1 MNKKKIIILIII
13 FVLVVAAV
21 GGYFWYKDYMKKK
34 QPNNEFATMPVSA
47 PNITNVATRDMAD
60 PLEPQYTDLSADST
74 GLYPTLS
81 GVYETIWDG
90 YEEFPIDIVAK
101 GDDTCTAYY
110 KMIWSKSHLYVQ
122 VVVSDTSYDVSGAD
136 YSTQDS
142 IEFFLN
148 EDGNKNSTLIVGDAH
163 YAVNRKNEK
172 YIGTGAS
179 LLLDSVAYET
189 FDEEGNN
196 TGYIVEAALPL
207 LTIKGS
213 KNISIGF
220 DIQIND
226 CKGGSLAGIRK
237 WASDYLY
244 TFQNFSAVGTITLK

>member
-13 FVLVVAAV
+13 FVLVSAGI
-21 GGYFWYKDYMKKK
+21 GGYYWYKDYMRKQ
-34 QPNNEFATMPVSA
+34 QPNNEYATIPVSV
-47 PNITNVATRDMAD
+47 PQITNYATSDMAE
-60 PLEPQYTDLSADST
+60 PLKPQYTNVSADST

-90 YEEFPIDIVAK
+90 YEAFPIDIVAK
-101 GDDTCTAYY
+101 GEDTCTAHY
-110 KMIWSKSHLYVQ
+110 KMIWSKTHLYVQ
-122 VVVSDTSYDVSGAD
+122 VVVGDTSYDVSGTD
-136 YSTQDS
+136 YSVQDS
-142 IEFFLN
+142 VEFFLN
-148 EDGNKNSTLIVGDAH
+148 EDGNKNATLIVGDSH
-163 YAVNRKNEK
+163 YAVNRKNDK

-196 TGYIVEAALPL
+196 TGYIIEVALPL
-207 LTIKGS
+207 LTVKGS
-213 KNISIGF
+213 KNLNMGF

-226 CKGGSLAGIRK
+226 CSDGSLTSIKK

>member
-13 FVLVVAAV
+13 FMLAVAAIGV
-21 GGYFWYKDYMKKK
+21 YFWYKDYKKK
-34 QPNNEFATMPVSA
+34 NQPNNEFATMPVSA
-47 PNITNVATRDMAD
+47 PNITKVATSGMAD
-60 PLEPQYTDLSADST
+60 PKDPQYTDLSADAT

-81 GVYETIWDG
+81 GVYEDIWDG
-90 YEEFPIDIVAK
+90 YEAFPIDIVAK
-101 GDDTCTAYY
+101 GTDTSPAYY

-122 VVVSDTSYDVSGAD
+122 VVVSDLSYDVSGKD

-142 IEFFLN
+142 VEFFLN
-148 EDGNKNSTLIVGDAH
+148 EDGKKNSTLIVGDAH

-196 TGYIVEAALPL
+196 TGYIVEVALPL

-213 KNISIGF
+213 KNISLGF

-226 CKGGSLAGIRK
+226 CADSSLVSIRK